1 MGAFFSWWIIMNAS
15 VWSSEQGDLVP
26 SLGIDHLDTT
36 TQERLDMSG
45 AILHGRRVLNGSGP
59 QGAAIASPRPDPPD
73 IPKPHEPPERLVHFS
88 VERLAQCSRLMR
100 GR

>member
-45 AILHGRRVLNGSGP
+45 AILHGRRRS
-59 QGAAIASPRPDPPD
+59 QWFGAARSSYRKSPTGP
-73 IPKPHEPPERLVHFS
+73 
-88 VERLAQCSRLMR
+88 A
-100 GR
+100 